1 MIPADRYAIVNF
13 KTRIHEMRSMQKR
26 HLQEKSARFSRNSRI
41 FLAGAFFCLLIAG
54 LPAAGIGADSQKPA
68 LPEAQPQ
75 QKPDQPAPQSAAKPE
90 ATPPPKTEEG
100 FDIVL
105 LMDSSGSMKK
115 TDPRDYRK
123 EAAKLFV
130 SLMQERDNIS
140 IVSFGDSAT
149 VLAPLTPGGKK
160 DRSALFSA
168 IGKITSRE
176 MTTNI
181 TDAVRLG
188 FELLNKSKRQNRIM
202 LLMSDGQ
209 IDLLSKEKDEASVA
223 ELAGFLPDVAKA
235 GISIYSVAFS
245 EFSDAGLL
253 RALSEKTGGA
263 FRYARTDRDIHVVFA
278 SIFERMKAPDTLA
291 LEGDTFLVDKDVKE
305 AVLLINKSPG
315 TATVL
320 FDPSGKQVAQG
331 KIGRDIEWFGSKI
344 FDMITIKE
352 PAVGKWRVKLSS
364 REGNKIFVLTDLKLK
379 TAFAGDKVNKGDKA
393 VLDAWLERDGSI
405 IRNRDVLSQIGF
417 FATLVE
423 PDSTRLLMELKPSG
437 KEGVFAVEVQ
447 FRKSGEHTLLLNS
460 GGKTFT
466 RNREFTV
473 FAAEPPPPPPAV
485 EQKPSPEAAR
495 DEVNWNYI
503 LINFALINAAIIG
516 LITLVFLIRR
526 IGSVLAKRR
535 SASKKD
541 ADKKQSPSEK
551 GES

>member
-1 MIPADRYAIVNF
+1 
-13 KTRIHEMRSMQKR
+13 MRSMQKR

-209 IDLLSKEKDEASVA
+209 IDLLSKE
-223 ELAGFLPDVAKA
+223 
-235 GISIYSVAFS
+235 
-245 EFSDAGLL
+245 
-253 RALSEKTGGA
+253 
-263 FRYARTDRDIHVVFA
+263 
-278 SIFERMKAPDTLA
+278 
-291 LEGDTFLVDKDVKE
+291 
-305 AVLLINKSPG
+305 
-315 TATVL
+315 
-320 FDPSGKQVAQG
+320 
-331 KIGRDIEWFGSKI
+331 
-344 FDMITIKE
+344 
-352 PAVGKWRVKLSS
+352 
-364 REGNKIFVLTDLKLK
+364 
-379 TAFAGDKVNKGDKA
+379 
-393 VLDAWLERDGSI
+393 
-405 IRNRDVLSQIGF
+405 
-417 FATLVE
+417 
-423 PDSTRLLMELKPSG
+423 
-437 KEGVFAVEVQ
+437 
-447 FRKSGEHTLLLNS
+447 
-460 GGKTFT
+460 
-466 RNREFTV
+466 
-473 FAAEPPPPPPAV
+473 
-485 EQKPSPEAAR
+485 
-495 DEVNWNYI
+495 
-503 LINFALINAAIIG
+503 
-516 LITLVFLIRR
+516 
-526 IGSVLAKRR
+526 
-535 SASKKD
+535 
-541 ADKKQSPSEK
+541 
-551 GES
+551 

>member
-1 MIPADRYAIVNF
+1 MP
-13 KTRIHEMRSMQKR
+13 
-26 HLQEKSARFSRNSRI
+26 
-41 FLAGAFFCLLIAG
+41 
-54 LPAAGIGADSQKPA
+54 
-68 LPEAQPQ
+68 
-75 QKPDQPAPQSAAKPE
+75 KPD
-90 ATPPPKTEEG
+90 EG

-115 TDPRDYRK
+115 TDPGDYRK

-130 SLMQERDNIS
+130 SLMQERDTIS
-140 IVSFGDSAT
+140 IVSFGAAAT
-149 VLAPLTPGGKK
+149 MLAPLTPGGKK

-181 TDAVRLG
+181 TEAIRLG
-188 FELLNKSKRQNRIM
+188 FDVLSKSKRQNRVM

-209 IDLLSKEKDEASVA
+209 IDLLSKEKDEASAA
-223 ELAGFLPDVAKA
+223 ELAKFLPDVAKA

-253 RALSEKTGGA
+253 RSLSEKTGGT

-278 SIFERMKAPDTLA
+278 SIFERMKAPDALA

-305 AVLLINKSPG
+305 AVLLINKAPG

-320 FDPSGKQVAQG
+320 FDPSGKRVAQG
-331 KIGRDIEWFGSKI
+331 KIGRDIEWFGSKV
-344 FDMITIKE
+344 FDMITIKD

-379 TAFAGDKVNKGDKA
+379 TAFVRDNVNKGDKV
-393 VLDAWLERDGSI
+393 VLDAWLERDGAI

-417 FATLVE
+417 FTELVE
-423 PDSTRLLMELKPSG
+423 PDSARQMMELKPTG
-437 KEGVFAVEVQ
+437 KEGVFAIEVQ

-466 RNREFTV
+466 RTREFKV
-473 FAAEPPPPPPAV
+473 SAAEPPAPSPSV
-485 EQKPSPEAAR
+485 EQKPLPEPAQ
-495 DEVNWNYI
+495 DEINWHYI
-503 LINFALINAAIIG
+503 LINFALINAAIISV
-516 LITLVFLIRR
+516 IVIIFLIRK

-535 SASKKD
+535 SSSKKET
-541 ADKKQSPSEK
+541 DKEQSPSEK
-551 GES
+551 GE